1 MKTLSFFTKSVIV
14 ATVALLSSPV
24 RGQILL
30 HELDSPNAVQ
40 FGQFGFA
47 VAGVPDLSGDGV
59 QDVIVGAPRES
70 GGGRT
75 HVFNGATG
83 AEIYSIPGDPSGS
96 LFGFYVAGFA
106 DIDGDGMGDFAAQT
120 RTTAQQS
127 VLVYSGTTGMLL
139 DALQSPNDPLG
150 DFGLR
155 MAGVGDLNGDG
166 ASEILIGA
174 PGEDIGRGSLVGRA
188 YLFDGAST
196 SPLGTLASPN
206 KQPGGYYGWDVAA
219 VPDMDGDGVNEYA
232 IGAFNENIGR
242 KGAGRVYVYNGA
254 TGALLLEL
262 ASPNRNRGGGFGYS
276 IAGLHDIDGDL
287 KGDIAVGAPY
297 ETTGAGETHA
307 GRVYIFSS
315 ATGKVLH
322 TLVSPNAERYGWFG
336 FSIAR
341 LQDMNGDGRDDLLVG
356 APSENPN
363 DDFFSAGRCYVYN
376 TVNGALQYEISSP
389 NEEDG
394 DVFGWSVAGLDDVNG
409 DGNGDFVI
417 GAYVENDTGRAY
429 IYSGERNTP

>member
-96 LFGFYVAGFA
+96 LFGFYVAGSRTS
-106 DIDGDGMGDFAAQT
+106 MGTEWETSLPRHGPLPRNRFSS
-120 RTTAQQS
+120 TAES
-127 VLVYSGTTGMLL
+127 TGMLL

-242 KGAGRVYVYNGA
+242 KGAGRVYVYNGR

-307 GRVYIFSS
+307 GRQSTFSPVRPARCCTHWSRQTPS
-315 ATGKVLH
+315 AMGGSDSVLR
-322 TLVSPNAERYGWFG
+322 VSR
-336 FSIAR
+336 I
-341 LQDMNGDGRDDLLVG
+341 
-356 APSENPN
+356 
-363 DDFFSAGRCYVYN
+363 
-376 TVNGALQYEISSP
+376 
-389 NEEDG
+389 
-394 DVFGWSVAGLDDVNG
+394 
-409 DGNGDFVI
+409 
-417 GAYVENDTGRAY
+417 
-429 IYSGERNTP
+429 